1 MNNPGGGHTIVFD
14 VEMTNFKNGY
24 NKHTG
29 VFTVPVDGLYSLTW
43 VTRVECSKSYT
54 SQLHVNKR
62 IVGSTFAYCGYNTV
76 TGNAIVNLRKGDAV
90 FVHTLAGSGQIRS
103 NEFGRTSFS
112 GFLVN

>member
-1 MNNPGGGHTIVFD
+1 MF
-14 VEMTNFKNGY
+14 
-24 NKHTG
+24 
-29 VFTVPVDGLYSLTW
+29 FTVPVDGLYSLTW

-90 FVHTLAGSGQIRS
+90 FVRTLAGSGQIRS